1 LPIERLMM
9 TAMTVINRKIVH
21 SIQNPIG
28 SVVRKQGH
36 SNQQVPTTF
45 GWKALDNMALI
56 SEISSLTFCRMTPNR
71 MTLNDVTKVEKVY
84 SSGATMT
91 TIRRI
96 SLIRTI
102 SLATLSIMI
111 VNRMFVRWLTKWKVE
126 HRTDYPLISDDGGQ
140 ACYED
145 L

>member
-1 LPIERLMM
+1 
-9 TAMTVINRKIVH
+9 
-21 SIQNPIG
+21 
-28 SVVRKQGH
+28 
-36 SNQQVPTTF
+36 
-45 GWKALDNMALI
+45 
-56 SEISSLTFCRMTPNR
+56 MTPNR

-91 TIRRI
+91 TISRI